1 MNKKNILINL
11 LIYNLVLLLIILFS
25 KTPLLII
32 LIKKLL
38 IAIFLPIV
46 IGAFLYYLIRP
57 LRNIFLKKGFKI
69 RFSIFLSLLISCLVF
84 ALLVSSISRSLVNQ
98 VYLLIDRV
106 SYSIKNFDLT
116 KFNDINAWLENYIDI
131 DNIKSSLLQQS
142 QNYIYKIGSI
152 FKIVLDFGWNL
163 FANVI
168 LFLLITYH
176 LLKDDKKFKKSLSN
190 LPFIK
195 NHSKA
200 ETIINK
206 ADDALFSYITGQA
219 SVAFCLAVLVFI
231 GYWIL
236 NFPGKLIFAISTFIL
251 AFIPFLG
258 FFISMIIPY
267 IIALTL
273 GIPMIIKLTIVFMI
287 AQTIKGRFVVPLIMS
302 RAMKIHPLTD
312 IFLVIGAATLFGI
325 PGAFL
330 VVPIYAILKIIW
342 ENREID
348 LDKS

>member
-1 MNKKNILINL
+1 MNKKNILTNL
-11 LIYNLVLLLIILFS
+11 IILNLFFLLLILFS
-25 KTPLLII
+25 KTPILIT

-69 RFSIFLSLLISCLVF
+69 KLSIFLSLLIYCLIF
-84 ALLVSSISRSLVNQ
+84 ALLISSITRSLVNQ
-98 VYLLIDRV
+98 LYLLIDRV
-106 SYSIKNFDLT
+106 SYSIKSLDLT
-116 KFNDINAWLENYIDI
+116 KFYDIKTWLENYIDV
-131 DNIKSSLLQQS
+131 DNIKTSLMQQG
-142 QNYIYKIGSI
+142 QTYMYKIGNI
-152 FKIVLDFGWNL
+152 FKVILDLGWNL
-163 FANVI
+163 FANII

-195 NHSKA
+195 NHSRA
-200 ETIINK
+200 EIVIDK
-206 ADDALFSYITGQA
+206 ADDALFHYITGQA

-236 NFPGKLIFAISTFIL
+236 SFPGKLILAISTFIL

-258 FFISMIIPY
+258 FFISMIVPY

-325 PGAFL
+325 SGAFL
-330 VVPIYAILKIIW
+330 VVPIYAILKIVW

-348 LDKS
+348 LDKL